1 MNRFYANIC
10 NGMSKSSALNEA
22 QKYLREYTPQPETFD
37 NDEMFDPTFV
47 DDFTP
52 EEHPYDNPHFW
63 AAFVLLD
70 AI

>member
-1 MNRFYANIC
+1 M
-10 NGMSKSSALNEA
+10 KP